1 MLSAEGCLRGCVV
14 QSAVVCVYWGL
25 RGRMAELGEARGGL
39 EEGSHV

>member
-1 MLSAEGCLRGCVV
+1 MLLAERCLREGVV